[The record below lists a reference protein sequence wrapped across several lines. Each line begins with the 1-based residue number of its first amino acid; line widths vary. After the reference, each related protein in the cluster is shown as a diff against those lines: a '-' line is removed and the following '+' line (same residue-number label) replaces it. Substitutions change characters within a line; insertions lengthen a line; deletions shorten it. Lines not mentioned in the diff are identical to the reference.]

1 MNIKKL
7 FLIIPASAAI
17 CLSAAV
23 CTAFAEDGVPID
35 DEIVEDLGL
44 EEVSITDEIHRGEG
58 YYECV
63 VVYRNGS
70 DEIYDDDGEE
80 YALIGGMSGNL
91 REGETRESIEKEL
104 TESVKAQYAAIGK
117 NPDNCEFDVYVY
129 FYDDY
134 DLTPQEF
141 LNFVREDSS
150 SRGQESVSANPPTGT
165 KTAVPFAASALLAA
179 CAALVP
185 CTAGTRKAKNR

>member
-7 FLIIPASAAI
+7 FLTIPICAAV
-17 CLSAAV
+17 CLSALV
-23 CTAFAEDGVPID
+23 CTAFAEDDVPID

-44 EEVSITDEIHRGEG
+44 EEVSITDEIRSGEG

-70 DEIYDDDGEE
+70 DEVYDDDGEA

-91 REGETRESIEKEL
+91 QEGETKESIEKEL
-104 TESVKAQYAAIGK
+104 TDSVKAQYEAIGK
-117 NPDNCEFDVYVY
+117 NPDDCDFDVYVY

-134 DLTPQEF
+134 DLSPQEF
-141 LNFVREDSS
+141 IDFVIEDSR
-150 SRGQESVSANPPTGT
+150 SRGQDGISANPPTGNGT
-165 KTAVPFAASALLAA
+165 SADLAVVSALLSAA
-179 CAALVP
+179 CIALSSS
-185 CTAGTRKAKNR
+185 RKAKS